1 MPKKSRR
8 HSPEGATISRY
19 SGSTGED
26 QRKGQGRH
34 NPKSNSTPT
43 NNNNNNKMAS
53 MDLKVVDDAFGKTS
67 DLYEDVLQVSSAS
80 TQEEIQLA
88 YFDRRSEL
96 FTLLAKIDSKPQSE
110 SMVNQRF
117 KAEQKM
123 DSVVLA
129 VRILGDP
136 GSRASYDG
144 QVRPYRTKKS
154 KSQQHHHHHQ
164 QQQQQQQKRQQQ
176 PRQAAAITAMTTPER
191 DSKRSFPTARQQEGG
206 GAAAAVVTPRSI
218 TMENNVQHDME
229 QTTIELQP
237 SFASNTSSSVNRKKT
252 SRGLA
257 SSGKV
262 SSERSAKKKRH
273 DPSSPSKDSSNS
285 WFPFSS
291 SHFNTGTGSFRKNKR
306 DNTKNPSSKNVIVK
320 SNDAAGVSVIV
331 EGPTPTT
338 TTSSSDVGKKSS
350 PSIAAAVLSASSSS
364 GKSKGN
370 SKTLSSLET
379 FESATSDAEVSSA
392 VAESMTMESRQGDEE
407 IQTQADTV
415 ETMSTFDL
423 DYEDDEDEDVDAEE
437 LLRGGGKNSGKGKR
451 KSSTK
456 STTEDGMF
464 SCISASK
471 YLKTVSDEIS
481 GACEDTLISVDQVF
495 NAFTLTDKDI
505 KAVTKKID
513 KAKRQLD
520 T

>member
-1 MPKKSRR
+1 MPNKSRR
-8 HSPEGATISRY
+8 HSPEGATISRH
-19 SGSTGED
+19 SGSTEED

-34 NPKSNSTPT
+34 QRTSNSTPT
-43 NNNNNNKMAS
+43 SSSNTKKEMAS

-67 DLYEDVLQVSSAS
+67 DLYDDVLQVSPSS

-117 KAEQKM
+117 KAERKM

-144 QVRPYRTKKS
+144 QVRPYRTKKTN
-154 KSQQHHHHHQ
+154 SQHQ
-164 QQQQQQQKRQQQ
+164 QQQQEQ
-176 PRQAAAITAMTTPER
+176 PRQAAATTAMTTPKR
-191 DSKRSFPTARQQEGG
+191 DSKRSHLTTRQRG
-206 GAAAAVVTPRSI
+206 GAAGGGAAVVTPRGN
-218 TMENNVQHDME
+218 TTENNGQQDME
-229 QTTIELQP
+229 QTTIELQS
-237 SFASNTSSSVNRKKT
+237 SFASNTSSTVNRKKT

-273 DPSSPSKDSSNS
+273 DPSSPSRDSSNS

-291 SHFNTGTGSFRKNKR
+291 SHFNTGSGSFRKNKS
-306 DNTKNPSSKNVIVK
+306 DNTKTPSSKNVPVK
-320 SNDAAGVSVIV
+320 SNGAAGVSVIV

-338 TTSSSDVGKKSS
+338 SSSSGDVGKKSS
-350 PSIAAAVLSASSSS
+350 PSITAAVLAASSSS
-364 GKSKGN
+364 GKSNGN
-370 SKTLSSLET
+370 SKKLDSLQT

-415 ETMSTFDL
+415 ETMSTFDV
-423 DYEDDEDEDVDAEE
+423 DYDDEDDVDAEE
-437 LLRGGGKNSGKGKR
+437 LGRGGGKKSNKGKR
-451 KSSTK
+451 KSK
-456 STTEDGMF
+456 SSDDGVF